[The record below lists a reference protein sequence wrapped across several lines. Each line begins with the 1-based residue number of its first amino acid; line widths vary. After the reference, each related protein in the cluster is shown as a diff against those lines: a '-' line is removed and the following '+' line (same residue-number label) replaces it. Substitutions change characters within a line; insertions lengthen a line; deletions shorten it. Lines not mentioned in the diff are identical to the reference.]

1 MFDRRSILLA
11 AAASLCAAP
20 VFAAGVPKALD
31 PDADGTLDLA
41 EAKKAGGALFDKL
54 DKDHEG
60 TLDIKELKG
69 RVTKADLAGADPDK
83 DTTLTKDEYLAL
95 VETKFKAADADQD
108 GTLNAK
114 ELHSK
119 AGRAVLKLLR

>member
-1 MFDRRSILLA
+1 MSCSTVVRSCSPPPLP
-11 AAASLCAAP
+11 CARLQFRCGA
-20 VFAAGVPKALD
+20 PKALD

-69 RVTKADLAGADPDK
+69 RVTKADLAGADP
-83 DTTLTKDEYLAL
+83 TRT
-95 VETKFKAADADQD
+95 
-108 GTLNAK
+108 
-114 ELHSK
+114 
-119 AGRAVLKLLR
+119 RP